1 MSNMIR
7 NLLLA
12 ATVAVGTI
20 SVAQTA
26 HAFDFDVG
34 GFEIEIGDV
43 DFEDFD
49 DDDDFDDFDD
59 FDDEFEIEIDID
71 DECIEAGMLEFCD
84 E

>member
-1 MSNMIR
+1 MTNMIR

-20 SVAQTA
+20 SMAQTA
-26 HAFDFDVG
+26 HAFDFDGG
-34 GFEIEIGDV
+34 GFEIEIGDFG

-49 DDDDFDDFDD
+49 DDDFDSDD

-84 E
+84 D

>member
-1 MSNMIR
+1 MSSIIR

-12 ATVAVGTI
+12 ATIAVGTV
-20 SVAQTA
+20 SAAQTA
-26 HAFDFDVG
+26 HAFDFDGG

-49 DDDDFDDFDD
+49 DDDFDD
-59 FDDEFEIEIDID
+59 FDDEVEIEIDID
-71 DECIEAGMLEFCD
+71 DECIEAGAIEFCD